1 MLDAKLCAH
10 VLRDIKR
17 RSRVDLA
24 ENARVMARVLAACE
38 ACKRSLSATAQA
50 QVAVEAEGADYFCNV
65 TRAVLD
71 DASAGF
77 CQQVLELVRATLAEA
92 DVVPEQL
99 CALLLAGGGARSP
112 ALQAAL
118 AAAIPAKR
126 VLFASNSEEAV
137 ARGAALHGA
146 MLPGHA
152 RADGAM
158 QRTELGRRKLL
169 PRDLAVE
176 IASGATSVLVHAK
189 SPLPLVRTA
198 HIKKPDA
205 PCVLKLS
212 LLELAPTPE
221 ADSRHQV
228 CSLTL
233 REIPEDAQTLML
245 RLSVEADASLE
256 LSCEAAFDD
265 ATEKP
270 PCIIGSVRAPPPNAP
285 A

>member
-1 MLDAKLCAH
+1 
-10 VLRDIKR
+10 
-17 RSRVDLA
+17 
-24 ENARVMARVLAACE
+24 
-38 ACKRSLSATAQA
+38 
-50 QVAVEAEGADYFCNV
+50 
-65 TRAVLD
+65 
-71 DASAGF
+71 
-77 CQQVLELVRATLAEA
+77 
-92 DVVPEQL
+92 
-99 CALLLAGGGARSP
+99 
-112 ALQAAL
+112 
-118 AAAIPAKR
+118 
-126 VLFASNSEEAV
+126 
-137 ARGAALHGA
+137 

-158 QRTELGRRKLL
+158 QCTELGRRKLL

-198 HIKKPDA
+198 PSKKPDA